1 MENISLLI
9 MKVFMF
15 LRTKKSEVSSKE
27 IKENIET
34 KYPMIG
40 IDEVLISKI
49 LDAYCILLKP
59 MVKTESGNYTM
70 DYDSVNNPTELTFE
84 SVIDTSKVNDL
95 FKILNNVQTKIVSNI
110 SDTKPTTKTEDSVP
124 KDTSNKDLIK
134 MNRSQLINIIKQS
147 AGKFIT
153 VTWIKKNGQE
163 RSINCKIDASS
174 FNNPMGYI
182 LVKTNKNKFKN
193 IDSRKLISVTSDSK
207 TNIINH
213 GY

>member
-1 MENISLLI
+1 MNKIGLLI
-9 MKVFMF
+9 VTSFML
-15 LRTKKSEVSSKE
+15 LRTKKNEVSSKE
-27 IKENIET
+27 VKEDIES
-34 KYPMIG
+34 KFPMIG
-40 IDEVLISKI
+40 IDEVLITKI
-49 LDAYCILLKP
+49 LDAYCNIVKP
-59 MVKTESGNYTM
+59 MVKTESGYTM
-70 DYDSVNNPTELTFE
+70 DYSSISNPTEMTFE
-84 SVIDTSKVNDL
+84 SVINKSGIKDL
-95 FKILNNVQTKIVSNI
+95 FKVFDNVETKIVANDSNAK
-110 SDTKPTTKTEDSVP
+110 STKTEDSVP

-134 MNRSQLINIIKQS
+134 MNRSQLINVIKQS

-163 RSINCKIDASS
+163 RSINCKIDSSS

-182 LVKTNKNKFKN
+182 LVKTNKGKFKN